1 MRERIL
7 GYDLSV
13 ALTSSTLYF
22 RISLLRDFKNA
33 GMQVV
38 AVNQFGDGI
47 DQWSTDQGE
56 CMVTA
61 SGLFTDVHKICKST
75 LQIEY
80 LCTERSSQEL
90 LHAYLA

>member
-22 RISLLRDFKNA
+22 RISLLRDLKNA

-56 CMVTA
+56 
-61 SGLFTDVHKICKST
+61 
-75 LQIEY
+75 
-80 LCTERSSQEL
+80 
-90 LHAYLA
+90 